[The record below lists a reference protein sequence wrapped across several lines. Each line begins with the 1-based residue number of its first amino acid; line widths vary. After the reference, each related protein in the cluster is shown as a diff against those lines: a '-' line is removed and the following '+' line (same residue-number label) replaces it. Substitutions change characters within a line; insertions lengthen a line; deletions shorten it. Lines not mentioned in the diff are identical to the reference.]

1 MHNNQTLVIGAN
13 GQIGKKTVTLLR
25 NAGMAIKA
33 MIRNQEQAKF
43 FESLGAEVIAADLE
57 QDFAYA
63 FEGCNQVVF
72 TAGSG
77 AATGF
82 DKTLLIDLWAAIK
95 TINYAEQFN
104 VQRLIMVSSRGAENP
119 DNGPERIKP
128 YLVAKH
134 SADFVLQKSNLD
146 FTILQPGRLTDD
158 SGTSLIQ
165 TTRPKPEEQKISR
178 EDVASCI
185 LYCLQHDYTI
195 GKVYELFKGETA
207 IADAL
212 STK

>member
-72 TAGSG
+72 TAVLVLQQG
-77 AATGF
+77 
-82 DKTLLIDLWAAIK
+82 L
-95 TINYAEQFN
+95 
-104 VQRLIMVSSRGAENP
+104 
-119 DNGPERIKP
+119 IKP
-128 YLVAKH
+128 Y
-134 SADFVLQKSNLD
+134 
-146 FTILQPGRLTDD
+146 
-158 SGTSLIQ
+158 
-165 TTRPKPEEQKISR
+165 
-178 EDVASCI
+178 
-185 LYCLQHDYTI
+185 
-195 GKVYELFKGETA
+195 
-207 IADAL
+207 
-212 STK
+212 